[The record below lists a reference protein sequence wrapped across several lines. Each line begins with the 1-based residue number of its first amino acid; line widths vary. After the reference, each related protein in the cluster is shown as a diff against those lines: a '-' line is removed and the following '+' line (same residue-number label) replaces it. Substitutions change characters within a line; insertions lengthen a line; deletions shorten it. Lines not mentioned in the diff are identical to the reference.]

1 MCERE
6 LVFDNDNIWY
16 RVEYL
21 TADTPSSV
29 IKILSGLFPFH
40 GRNIIDERRPTWP
53 TETGTHLAYLRQ
65 AVVEQPATALFAH
78 RPSLRL

>member
-6 LVFDNDNIWY
+6 LVFDNKRY
-16 RVEYL
+16 RVECL

-29 IKILSGLFPFH
+29 IKILSDLFPFH

-53 TETGTHLAYLRQ
+53 HSG
-65 AVVEQPATALFAH
+65 
-78 RPSLRL
+78 